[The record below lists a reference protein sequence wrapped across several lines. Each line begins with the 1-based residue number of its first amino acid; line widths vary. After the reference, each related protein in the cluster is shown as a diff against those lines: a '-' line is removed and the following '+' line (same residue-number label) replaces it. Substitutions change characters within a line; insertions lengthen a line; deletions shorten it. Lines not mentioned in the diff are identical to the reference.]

1 MRGGVE
7 LPSLAWACERIHRV
21 SKTFDVANPHTRPEG
36 LAAAVQAAQREE
48 PVVLPTDT
56 VYGIGVDAFSASAVA
71 VLLAAKG
78 RSRAMPPP
86 VLIARHEV
94 MDALATEIP
103 EAARQL
109 AETFWPGGLTLILQ
123 AQPSLA
129 WDLGQTRGTVALR
142 VPADEFALE
151 LLGTVGPMAVSSA
164 NRTGLPAATTAHAAR
179 QMLADSVSVYLDAG
193 DRESTAPSTIIDCT
207 LEPPQ
212 IVREGSIPLHELQ
225 AAVPQV
231 QQISPEHPQPEADD
245 AEAQA

>member
-1 MRGGVE
+1 MSE
-7 LPSLAWACERIHRV
+7 
-21 SKTFDVANPHTRPEG
+21 TYDVADPHTRPEG
-36 LAAAVQAAQREE
+36 LAAALQAVHSGQ

-56 VYGIGVDAFSASAVA
+56 VYGIGVDAFSTTAVA

-86 VLIARHEV
+86 VLIARHAV

-103 EAARQL
+103 DAARQL

-142 VPADEFALE
+142 MPADEVALE

-164 NRTGLPAATTAHAAR
+164 NRTGQPAATTAAAAR
-179 QMLADSVSVYLDAG
+179 EMLAESVGVYLDAG
-193 DRESTAPSTIIDCT
+193 ARDTAAPSTIVDCT
-207 LEPPQ
+207 VEPPQ
-212 IVREGSIPLHELQ
+212 TVRAGSIPLHELQ

-231 QQISPEHPQPEADD
+231 RPMQPEPSPTQADD
-245 AEAQA
+245 SEAQT

>member
-1 MRGGVE
+1 MAD
-7 LPSLAWACERIHRV
+7 PQ
-21 SKTFDVANPHTRPEG
+21 TRPEG
-36 LAAAVQAAQREE
+36 LAAALQAVHSGQ

-56 VYGIGVDAFSASAVA
+56 VYGIGVDAFSTTAVA

-86 VLIARHEV
+86 VLIARHAV

-103 EAARQL
+103 DAARQL

-142 VPADEFALE
+142 MPADEVALE

-164 NRTGLPAATTAHAAR
+164 NRTGQPAATTAAAAR
-179 QMLADSVSVYLDAG
+179 EMLAESVGVYLDAG
-193 DRESTAPSTIIDCT
+193 ARDTAAPSTIVDCT
-207 LEPPQ
+207 VEPPQ
-212 IVREGSIPLHELQ
+212 TVRAGSIPLHELQ

-231 QQISPEHPQPEADD
+231 RPMQPEPSPTQADD
-245 AEAQA
+245 SEAQT

>member
-1 MRGGVE
+1 M
-7 LPSLAWACERIHRV
+7 
-21 SKTFDVANPHTRPEG
+21 
-36 LAAAVQAAQREE
+36 
-48 PVVLPTDT
+48 LPTDT
-56 VYGIGVDAFSASAVA
+56 VYGIGVDAFSATAVA

-86 VLIARHEV
+86 VLIARHAV

-103 EAARQL
+103 DAARQL

-142 VPADEFALE
+142 MPADEVALE

-164 NRTGLPAATTAHAAR
+164 NRTGQPAATTAAAAR
-179 QMLADSVSVYLDAG
+179 EMLAESVGVYLDAG
-193 DRESTAPSTIIDCT
+193 ARDTAAPSTIVDCT
-207 LEPPQ
+207 VEPPQ
-212 IVREGSIPLHELQ
+212 TVRAGSIPLHELQ

-231 QQISPEHPQPEADD
+231 RPMQPEPSPTQADD
-245 AEAQA
+245 SEAQA

>member
-1 MRGGVE
+1 M
-7 LPSLAWACERIHRV
+7 
-21 SKTFDVANPHTRPEG
+21 
-36 LAAAVQAAQREE
+36 
-48 PVVLPTDT
+48 LPTDT
-56 VYGIGVDAFSASAVA
+56 VYGIGVDAFSTTAVA

-86 VLIARHEV
+86 VLIARHAV

-103 EAARQL
+103 DAARQL

-142 VPADEFALE
+142 MPADEVALE

-164 NRTGLPAATTAHAAR
+164 NRTGQPAATTAAAAR
-179 QMLADSVSVYLDAG
+179 EMLAESVGVYLDAG
-193 DRESTAPSTIIDCT
+193 ARDTAAPSTIVDCT
-207 LEPPQ
+207 VEPPQ
-212 IVREGSIPLHELQ
+212 TVREGSIPLHELQ

-231 QQISPEHPQPEADD
+231 RPMQPEPSPTQADD
-245 AEAQA
+245 SEAQA

>member
-1 MRGGVE
+1 
-7 LPSLAWACERIHRV
+7 V
-21 SKTFDVANPHTRPEG
+21 SETYDVADPHTRPEG
-36 LAAAVQAAQREE
+36 LAAALQTVHSGQ

-56 VYGIGVDAFSASAVA
+56 VYGIGVDAFNATAVA

-86 VLIARHEV
+86 VLIARHAV

-103 EAARQL
+103 DAARQL

-142 VPADEFALE
+142 MPADEVALE

-164 NRTGLPAATTAHAAR
+164 NRTGQPAATTAAAAR
-179 QMLADSVSVYLDAG
+179 EMLAESVGVYLDAG
-193 DRESTAPSTIIDCT
+193 ARETAAPSTIVDCT
-207 LEPPQ
+207 VEPPQ
-212 IVREGSIPLHELQ
+212 IVRDGSIPLHELQ
-225 AAVPQV
+225 AAVPHVRPMDSEGSSGQV
-231 QQISPEHPQPEADD
+231 DGSK
-245 AEAQA
+245 AQA

>member
-1 MRGGVE
+1 M
-7 LPSLAWACERIHRV
+7 
-21 SKTFDVANPHTRPEG
+21 
-36 LAAAVQAAQREE
+36 
-48 PVVLPTDT
+48 LPTDT
-56 VYGIGVDAFSASAVA
+56 VYGIGVDAFSAGAVA

-86 VLIARHEV
+86 VLIARQEV

-103 EAARQL
+103 DAARQL

-142 VPADEFALE
+142 MPADEIALE

-164 NRTGLPAATTAHAAR
+164 NRTGQSAATTAQAAR
-179 QMLADSVSVYLDAG
+179 TMLADSVSVYLDAG
-193 DRESTAPSTIIDCT
+193 ARESAAPSTIVDCT
-207 LEPPQ
+207 RQPPQ
-212 IVREGSIPLHELQ
+212 VVREGAVPLHELQ

-231 QQISPEHPQPEADD
+231 QLMRPDHSPRGDRRLRGSDLGHAWSISSWCSASPRWSPMC
-245 AEAQA
+245 

>member
-1 MRGGVE
+1 M
-7 LPSLAWACERIHRV
+7 A
-21 SKTFDVANPHTRPEG
+21 DPHTRPEG
-36 LAAAVQAAQREE
+36 LAAALQAVHSGQ

-56 VYGIGVDAFSASAVA
+56 VYGIGVDAFSTTAVA

-86 VLIARHEV
+86 VLIARHAV

-103 EAARQL
+103 DAARQL

-142 VPADEFALE
+142 MPADEVALE

-164 NRTGLPAATTAHAAR
+164 NRTGQPAATTAAAAR
-179 QMLADSVSVYLDAG
+179 EMLAESVGVYLDAG
-193 DRESTAPSTIIDCT
+193 ARDTAAPSTIVDCT
-207 LEPPQ
+207 VEPPQ
-212 IVREGSIPLHELQ
+212 TVRAGSIPLHELQ

-231 QQISPEHPQPEADD
+231 RPMQPEPSPTQADD
-245 AEAQA
+245 SEAQA

>member
-1 MRGGVE
+1 M
-7 LPSLAWACERIHRV
+7 
-21 SKTFDVANPHTRPEG
+21 
-36 LAAAVQAAQREE
+36 
-48 PVVLPTDT
+48 LPTDT
-56 VYGIGVDAFSASAVA
+56 VYGIGVDAFSATAVA

-86 VLIARHEV
+86 VLIARHAV

-103 EAARQL
+103 DAARQL

-142 VPADEFALE
+142 MPADEVALE

-164 NRTGLPAATTAHAAR
+164 NRTGQPAATTADAAR
-179 QMLADSVSVYLDAG
+179 EMLAESVGVYLDAG
-193 DRESTAPSTIIDCT
+193 ARDTAAPSTIIDCT
-207 LEPPQ
+207 VEPPQ
-212 IVREGSIPLHELQ
+212 TVREGSIPLHELR

-231 QQISPEHPQPEADD
+231 QPMPPEESPAQAAGP
-245 AEAQA
+245 EAQA

>member
-1 MRGGVE
+1 M
-7 LPSLAWACERIHRV
+7 
-21 SKTFDVANPHTRPEG
+21 
-36 LAAAVQAAQREE
+36 
-48 PVVLPTDT
+48 LPTDT
-56 VYGIGVDAFSASAVA
+56 VYGIGVDAFSTTAVA

-86 VLIARHEV
+86 VLIARHAV

-103 EAARQL
+103 DAARQL

-142 VPADEFALE
+142 MPADEVALE

-164 NRTGLPAATTAHAAR
+164 NRTGQPAATTAAAAR
-179 QMLADSVSVYLDAG
+179 EMLAESVGVYLDAG
-193 DRESTAPSTIIDCT
+193 ARDTAAPSTIVDCT
-207 LEPPQ
+207 VEPPQ
-212 IVREGSIPLHELQ
+212 TVRAGSIPLHELQ

-231 QQISPEHPQPEADD
+231 RPMQPEPSPTQADD
-245 AEAQA
+245 SEAQA